1 MELHSLPHAVVV
13 TYQPNDVNAL
23 LRELA
28 RQCQEVTVV
37 DNGSRP
43 ELLAPL
49 RACCER
55 LGAQLVELGANRGIA
70 AAQNIGISVALEQ
83 GAQHVL
89 LSDQDSRP
97 APDMV
102 KLLLEAMQED
112 ARVAAVGPLPA
123 EEGPD
128 GDELVYV
135 DRGWGPKRAT
145 KADLRQS
152 RLEAAFLIASGCL
165 VRREAL
171 EDVGPMRED
180 LFIDHVDLEWG
191 VRARNRGWRLLAVP
205 EAGLTHSLGDKAVRI
220 PGRAQPVHLHS
231 PLRNYY
237 MVRNTITLIRWSGLP
252 ARWRAGYCFWGA
264 KYAAF
269 NALAAGQGRQRRR
282 MLAQGLR
289 DGIRGR
295 LGPYPY
301 H

>member
-1 MELHSLPHAVVV
+1 MIHAVVV
-13 TYQPNDVNAL
+13 TYQPPDITAL
-23 LRELA
+23 LTELV

-43 ELLAPL
+43 ERLAPL
-49 RACCER
+49 RACCQR
-55 LGAQLVELGANRGIA
+55 LGASLVELGSNRGIA
-70 AAQNIGISVALEQ
+70 AAQNIGVSAALAQ

-89 LSDQDSRP
+89 LSDQDSRL

-102 KLLLEAMQED
+102 RLLFEAIRED
-112 ARVAAVGPLPA
+112 PRVAAVGPLPA

-145 KADLRQS
+145 KADLRQR

-171 EDVGPMRED
+171 EDVGLMRED

-191 VRARNRGWRLLAVP
+191 VRARNRGWCLLAVP
-205 EAGLTHSLGDKAVRI
+205 EARLTHSLGDKAVKI
-220 PGRAQPVHLHS
+220 PGRAQPVHVHS

-237 MVRNTITLIRWSGLP
+237 MVRNTITLIRWRGLP
-252 ARWRAGYCFWGA
+252 ARWRVRYCYWVA
-264 KYAAF
+264 KYTAF
-269 NALAAGQGRQRRR
+269 NALAAGQGSQRRR
-282 MLAQGLR
+282 MLARGLC
-289 DGIRGR
+289 DGLRGR